1 MERYDTIH
9 KLGKGG
15 CGAVYLVRHKESRKL
30 YALKTIELDD
40 RKKTRTKDAVQ
51 KEAKILAQ
59 LKHPHIVSYLESF
72 FDDDFENLH
81 IIQDYCDG
89 GNLDDKIKMA
99 ATKSK
104 YFDEVQIMEWFI
116 QIIMAVQ
123 YIHSKKVLHRDLKAE
138 NVFLTK
144 KNVIK
149 IGDFGISKVL
159 ENTVDV
165 AQTIVGTPSYLSPEL
180 CQDIPYSS
188 KSDVWA
194 VGCLLYEMCALKPPF
209 DAQNLI
215 SLFFKIIKG
224 EFEAIPNSYSSELQE
239 LVTTILVKSPDDR
252 PSPSAILNINIVKKH
267 LEMFIQQKVN
277 LLQQKSSKDETS
289 PSSTTAT
296 TTQSLSASI
305 NKSRS
310 PSKRTC
316 DNLSP
321 AIKRNKLKISSPM
334 IQKPDTTSTGVKKS
348 ERSPHGQDSGLGVS
362 VETDMKSDNRL
373 DVLKPDPDV
382 SSDYS
387 DDFDDTSHSEEE
399 DDIQEEIESINSS
412 DEEIEDITENQD
424 SIEYVDD
431 FEEYDSSEDLD
442 AMVHQAREAQELQ
455 AEDDW
460 FADSISELHRQQTA
474 MLRQQCK
481 EALGGRG
488 LQEVEQ
494 LVNDGTLTEQ
504 DLKPQLKLSR
514 SIGDDNME
522 ICHLNLDDLDIG

>member
-1 MERYDTIH
+1 MEHYETIH

-40 RKKTRTKDAVQ
+40 RRKTRTKEAVQ
-51 KEAKILAQ
+51 KEAKILSQ
-59 LKHPHIVSYLESF
+59 LKHPHIVLYHESF
-72 FDDDFENLH
+72 FDTDFEYLH

-89 GNLDDKIKMA
+89 GNLNDKIKTA
-99 ATKSK
+99 AVKSK
-104 YFDEVQIMEWFI
+104 HFEETQIMEWFI

-144 KNVIK
+144 KNVVK

-194 VGCLLYEMCALKPPF
+194 VGCLLYELCALKSPF

-215 SLFFKIIKG
+215 SLFFKIIKC
-224 EFEAIPNSYSSELQE
+224 EYEAIPSMYSKELQG
-239 LVTTILVKSPDDR
+239 LVSMILVKSPDDR
-252 PSPSAILNINIVKKH
+252 PSASAILNTSLVKQH
-267 LEMFIQQKVN
+267 LAIFIEQKEN
-277 LLQQKSSKDETS
+277 LLQQKSSKDD
-289 PSSTTAT
+289 
-296 TTQSLSASI
+296 SASTPQHTPSGGSKLKPQ
-305 NKSRS
+305 KSNVERS
-310 PSKRTC
+310 
-316 DNLSP
+316 SP
-321 AIKRNKLKISSPM
+321 VLKRNKLKISTPM
-334 IQKPDTTSTGVKKS
+334 LQKSDTLQDSS
-348 ERSPHGQDSGLGVS
+348 QASSRERSPHGQDSGLGVS
-362 VETDMKSDNRL
+362 VEADILKDNKL
-373 DVLKPDPDV
+373 DIPKHDADA

-387 DDFDDTSHSEEE
+387 DDFDETESDAEE
-399 DDIQEEIESINSS
+399 DIQEEIECVDSEGS
-412 DEEIEDITENQD
+412 DKEAEDTE
-424 SIEYVDD
+424 YADD

-442 AMVHQAREAQELQ
+442 AMVHLAREAQDIE
-455 AEDDW
+455 AADDW
-460 FADSISELHRQQTA
+460 FADSISDLQRQQTA

-488 LQEVEQ
+488 LKEVER
-494 LVNDGTLTEQ
+494 LVSDGTLTED
-504 DLKPQLKLSR
+504 DLSPRLQFRRADCEDSV
-514 SIGDDNME
+514 E
-522 ICHLNLDDLDIG
+522 ICHLNIDDLDLS